1 MLHAAMCRWT
11 APTGSMP
18 GSMGSLGSSE
28 ENTVRSLE
36 DIMRSVD
43 ELMCGDCFQ
52 FLFVVRFGKC

>member
-1 MLHAAMCRWT
+1 MLHVAMCRWT

-52 FLFVVRFGKC
+52 FLFVV